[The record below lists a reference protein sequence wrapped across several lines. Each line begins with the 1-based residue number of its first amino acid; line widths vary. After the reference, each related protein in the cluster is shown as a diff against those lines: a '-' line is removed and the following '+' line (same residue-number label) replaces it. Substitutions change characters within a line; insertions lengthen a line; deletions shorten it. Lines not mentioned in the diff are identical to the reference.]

1 MKQFFKAKLID
12 PIIELLKQGISP
24 KKIAW
29 SIAFGISLGVF
40 PVLGSTVILCTIVT
54 FLFRLNLVAI
64 QLVNYLVYPL
74 QLALFIPF
82 IRLGEFVL
90 GREPFPLSMELI
102 FTMLKDDMLN
112 AIKTFWV
119 ANLHGIFGWFLVGP
133 LFTVVAYKVLV
144 PILQQ
149 VPIEILTKE
158 EKNGIS

>member
-1 MKQFFKAKLID
+1 
-12 PIIELLKQGISP
+12 
-24 KKIAW
+24 
-29 SIAFGISLGVF
+29 
-40 PVLGSTVILCTIVT
+40 
-54 FLFRLNLVAI
+54 
-64 QLVNYLVYPL
+64 
-74 QLALFIPF
+74 
-82 IRLGEFVL
+82 
-90 GREPFPLSMELI
+90 MELI